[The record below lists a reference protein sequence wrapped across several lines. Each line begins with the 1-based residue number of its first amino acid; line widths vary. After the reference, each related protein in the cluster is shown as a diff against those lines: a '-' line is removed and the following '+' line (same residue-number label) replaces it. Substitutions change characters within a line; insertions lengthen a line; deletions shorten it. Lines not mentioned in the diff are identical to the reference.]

1 MDKKL
6 LIQKRN
12 ERYRGLYNAS
22 EKVTNINRTLSIA
35 GIAQVWLFLNYN
47 PSIDER
53 NILFVALCLFVSSI
67 ILEYIHY
74 IIEVIIKWLYSGKL
88 LIKETSSGKEIRSIP
103 NFALFL
109 SWSFWVLKIIV
120 TLAGY
125 SIVGYVIFKI
135 IFK

>member
-6 LIQKRN
+6 LVQKRN

-35 GIAQVWLFLNYN
+35 GIAQVSLFLNYD
-47 PSIDER
+47 PSLGNR
-53 NILFVALCLFVSSI
+53 NILFVALCLFVASI
-67 ILEYIHY
+67 ILEYFHY

-88 LIKETSSGKEIRSIP
+88 LIKETPSGKEIRSIP
-103 NFALFL
+103 NCALFF
-109 SWSFWVLKIIV
+109 SWSFWTLKIIV

>member
-53 NILFVALCLFVSSI
+53 NILFAALCLFVSSI
-67 ILEYIHY
+67 ILEYLSCIICLFSYFSPLTYESSMITSVELLVAMNWTACGY
-74 IIEVIIKWLYSGKL
+74 IDLTYCVAKCAAAS
-88 LIKETSSGKEIRSIP
+88 
-103 NFALFL
+103 FFFL
-109 SWSFWVLKIIV
+109 VRNWK
-120 TLAGY
+120 
-125 SIVGYVIFKI
+125 
-135 IFK
+135 

>member
-22 EKVTNINRTLSIA
+22 VKVTNINRTLSIA

-53 NILFVALCLFVSSI
+53 NILFAALCLFVSSI